1 MWSAVL
7 KAVLAAVL
15 EWARQLYTDHQS
27 RKAEREAGRAE
38 QAQVDAQE
46 VANANAEQAA
56 KADENGAIA
65 GRPLDRISNR
75 DRLRDGSA

>member
-1 MWSAVL
+1 MWSTVL

-15 EWARQLYTDHQS
+15 EWARQLYLDYQA
-27 RKAEREAGRAE
+27 RQAERDAGRAE

-46 VANANAEQAA
+46 VANGNAEQAA
-56 KADENGAIA
+56 KADENGSIA
-65 GRPLDRISNR
+65 SRPLDRQHNR

>member
-1 MWSAVL
+1 MWSTVI
-7 KAVLAAVL
+7 KVVLAAVL
-15 EWARQLYTDHQS
+15 EWARRLYSDHQA
-27 RKAEREAGRAE
+27 RQAEREAGRAE

-65 GRPLDRISNR
+65 GRPLDRVSNR

>member
-1 MWSAVL
+1 MWGTLLKVL
-7 KAVLAAVL
+7 VAAVL
-15 EWARQLYTDHQS
+15 EWARQLISD
-27 RKAEREAGRAE
+27 RRAADAERELGRKE
-38 QAQVDAQE
+38 QAEVNTKE

-65 GRPLDRISNR
+65 GRPLDRVRNR